1 MQATRFNLLSSQG
14 KLGRSGLLIRSIL
27 LAVVTFNFVIGTWL
41 ICPVANA
48 ATSEITVY
56 RDPNCSCC
64 EGWIDRLQQQ
74 GFQTTEVQTAEI
86 DQIKQQHQIPDDLT
100 SCHTAIL
107 DQYVLEGHVPIA
119 DIQRLLAEQPAVQGI
134 TVPGMP
140 VGTPGMEDG
149 DRRDD
154 FTVYSF
160 GENGVEVF
168 NQYQFN

>member
-1 MQATRFNLLSSQG
+1 MMQGNPV
-14 KLGRSGLLIRSIL
+14 GRLIRLVMVAAIMLNLVGAL
-27 LAVVTFNFVIGTWL
+27 LV
-41 ICPVANA
+41 CPVAA
-48 ATSEITVY
+48 AANPEITVY

-64 EGWIDRLQQQ
+64 EGWIDRLQAQ
-74 GFQTTEVQTAEI
+74 GWQTVEIQTAEV
-86 DQIKQQHQIPDDLT
+86 DQIKQQHHIPDRLT

-107 DQYVLEGHVPIA
+107 DQYVLEGHVPIE
-119 DIQRLLAEQPAVQGI
+119 DIQRLIAEQPAIQGI

-149 DRRDD
+149 DHRDD

-168 NQYQFN
+168 NQYVFN